1 MPVPNTHRFL
11 FGLTPETAEKRI
23 WLIGDTQTYDLFFH
37 NLYHGCVD
45 LRRTLELWALE
56 HGVDFTV
63 FLDCSGKLDFSGNPD
78 PVAARDL
85 FLSTQPGRPVPSGFT
100 PRSRDQPTRGSGPS
114 REATQSRAQQAAQ
127 QTEDAIG
134 GQGQGYSN
142 TFLQLEHL
150 LRNRQHP
157 CLLIVEDL
165 HEFIA
170 NRLEMNPAQIA
181 VAQVLKHTIRSKWQ
195 NAVTASLNL
204 VVFLAGTPEGMQFLE
219 QFLPYK
225 TVERKI
231 IGELPAPEVEAALER
246 LALRHNFRVNAP
258 KAVAKTLARHGHLG
272 VAMTSVHRVVKE
284 DHEEV
289 NVGNILRL
297 PPVNERKVAEIK
309 SELNDMVGLTDLKE
323 KVLRLEQKARD
334 FQRALRDGESELPD
348 ETLHMVFTGNAG
360 TGKTTVAN
368 IVGRLFHALGLLR
381 NEPVRYAT
389 ASTLM
394 VSHIGG
400 TREKMHHE
408 LSEALGGVLFLDE
421 AHDFGDKTNSAAV
434 EAVQAIVPMSM
445 NHRHEFVIILAG
457 YESSMHD
464 FYKMNDG
471 LDRRFPPFNR
481 IHFPDYSSDEL
492 WVILERKLARRGF
505 SLDPS
510 IPPRLR
516 SVLTQRAKRQG
527 FGNAGG
533 VDNLMTELL
542 ENHTMSSSPQ
552 SKTLTAEALP
562 PLVRR
567 NAAVFD
573 EAQAKLNKMV
583 GINSV
588 RNKIDKIINSIA
600 FQLEEVEDGSQSIL
614 NLHPGNML
622 FVGAPGTGKTTVGHL
637 TADLLYG
644 LGAIDRRV
652 CLTVTRGDLIAE
664 FQGQSAARVRLAIEK
679 ARDGV
684 LFVDEAYALALG
696 AMDTFG
702 NEAVTELVGQI
713 TNPENAGTVFILAG
727 YEDAI
732 DEFIGVNAGLSRR
745 FGERIRFDNFSPSD
759 CAELARRRLQ
769 QNNYICDPDVLPT
782 IEGLAASTAAAMG
795 EHFGNAG
802 WVETLVDQSLSRMMT
817 RIMRSAMPRG
827 DVNRRRLEVQD
838 LFEGEEQGAAT
849 AHGMAGVEDSR
860 GAQAEPDEVN
870 TDGLS
875 GT

>member
-1 MPVPNTHRFL
+1 MPVPSTHRFL

-85 FLSTQPGRPVPSGFT
+85 FLSTQPGRPVPPGFT
-100 PRSRDQPTRGSGPS
+100 PRNRTQPTRGAGDSN
-114 REATQSRAQQAAQ
+114 EAAQTRVQQAAQ

-219 QFLPYK
+219 QLLPYR

-246 LALRHNFRVNAP
+246 LALRHDFRVNAP

-284 DHEEV
+284 GHKEV
-289 NVGNILRL
+289 NVGNVLRL
-297 PPVNERKVAEIK
+297 PPINEQAITDIK
-309 SELNDMVGLTDLKE
+309 SELDALVGLADLKG
-323 KVLRLEQKARD
+323 KMLRLEQKARD
-334 FQRALRDGESELPD
+334 FRRALEDGESELPQ
-348 ETLHMVFTGNAG
+348 ETLHLVFTGNPG

-381 NEPVRYAT
+381 SETVRTQT

-394 VSHIGG
+394 VDHMGG
-400 TREKMHHE
+400 TRDKMQIE
-408 LSEALGGVLFLDE
+408 LSQALGGVLFLDE
-421 AHDFGDKTNSAAV
+421 AHQFGDKENFAAK
-434 EAVQAIVPMSM
+434 EAVQALVPMAW

-457 YESSMHD
+457 YENAMHD
-464 FYKMNDG
+464 FYKMDEG
-471 LDRRFPPFNR
+471 LERRFPSFNR
-481 IHFPDYSSDEL
+481 LNFPDYSADEL
-492 WVILERKLARRGF
+492 WIILERKLATRGF
-505 SLDPS
+505 SLDPG
-510 IPPRLR
+510 IQPRLR
-516 SVLTQRAKRQG
+516 SVLGRRAQRHG

-533 VDNLMTELL
+533 VDNLMAELL
-542 ENHTMSSSPQ
+542 ENHTMSSLPQ
-552 SKTLTAEALP
+552 SKLLTTEALP

-567 NAAVFD
+567 NPAVFE
-573 EAQAKLNKMV
+573 EAQGKLDLMV
-583 GINSV
+583 GIGSV
-588 RNKIDKIINSIA
+588 RDKINQLINSIGY
-600 FQLEEVEDGSQSIL
+600 QLEEVEEGRQSNL
-614 NLHPGNML
+614 KLHPGNML
-622 FVGAPGTGKTTVGHL
+622 FVGAPGTGKTTVGQL

-644 LGAIDRRV
+644 LGAIDRHV
-652 CLTVTRGDLIAE
+652 CLSVTRGDLIAE

-696 AMDTFG
+696 EMDTFG

-713 TNPENAGTVFILAG
+713 TNAENAGTVFILAG

-732 DEFIGVNAGLSRR
+732 DEFVRVNAGLSRR

-769 QNNYICDPDVLPT
+769 QNNYTCDPDVLPT

-817 RIMRSAMPRG
+817 RIMRSAMPRD
-827 DVNRRRLEVQD
+827 DVNRRRLQVQD
-838 LFEGEEQGAAT
+838 LFEGEEQGAADE
-849 AHGMAGVEDSR
+849 HGMAGVEDSR
-860 GAQAEPDEVN
+860 GAQAESDGVN